1 MKVIVAAL
9 ALTASCIAAGEPL
22 LDFRR
27 DLAFRPEA
35 VDSFAQ
41 RAYAQRLAA
50 LGADGSLDRD
60 RALLDNLEDV
70 MGPLREAAEAE
81 RPGSSRWNWQVHSC
95 RRCMEN
101 ASAMAGGRLLFGE
114 EFIAHLRLT
123 RDELGFLV
131 AHEMAHALAEHTR
144 EFATAARYFVDNG
157 ARRDYWDIQSELD
170 DSFAVQFRMAF
181 VAEEQELDADR
192 IGFILGARAGFDP
205 SAMLSLLA
213 KLDGGS
219 SSGLL
224 ADHPSIE
231 RRLEQAATMLQAA
244 RAVYTRFGVESPAP

>member
-1 MKVIVAAL
+1 MRGFFAVL

-35 VDSFAQ
+35 VESFAQ
-41 RAYAQRLAA
+41 RAYSQRLDQ
-50 LGADGSLDRD
+50 LRTGGRLDRD
-60 RALLDNLEDV
+60 PALLASLADV
-70 MGPLREAAEAE
+70 LAPLREAAEAE
-81 RPGSSRWNWQVHSC
+81 RPGSSGWNWQLHECGSC
-95 RRCMEN
+95 AEN

-114 EFIAHLRLT
+114 EFLASLALT

-157 ARRDYWDIQSELD
+157 ARRDYWDIQRELD
-170 DSFAVQFRMAF
+170 DSFAVQYRMAF

-205 SAMLSLLA
+205 SAMLTLLG
-213 KLDGGS
+213 KLQGGS
-219 SSGLL
+219 QPALL

-231 RRLEQAATMLQAA
+231 RRLEQAAAMLPAA
-244 RAVYTRFGVESPAP
+244 RAVYAHFGVEGPAP